1 VDKVFALILG
11 QPRCCSTQL
20 TSEKLSIMNWHVIT
34 SSKGGIGKTL
44 FALLLLAHHL
54 EDDEKT
60 QQGSTL
66 VVDLNGMNADSAAI
80 LLYYQAKI
88 GESIFRPLL
97 SYAEQD
103 HDEKEANV
111 GRQLIFQK
119 TFSLSDN
126 QSCDYVVAY
135 PRNPYEPYDHYRFA
149 DLLYTIKMSAQ
160 EIADRLDIEPLEH
173 VIIDTNY
180 HFCNIF
186 GQKGEH
192 YKIYEQLFKNDN
204 IVVWFLWVYRQ
215 LDKLLNSNDHEVTV
229 FKLTARAIEDFFQS
243 QTNPAPLM
251 HVFNPGA
258 LVSSPPKE
266 VNQGVLD
273 AIVGGF
279 FEFIAAGKPRDYAFD
294 ELEDSV
300 NQLPTG
306 DSINFSD
313 LNKILTMAYP
323 RDERFNGD
331 PFFLLLDILLG
342 VIQIW
347 NQENSL
353 SKERPMNIIPLSV
366 YQYGLQYYTD
376 KKRKDPVS
384 RIKAFNIYKNFKKLM
399 DGVV

>member
-1 VDKVFALILG
+1 
-11 QPRCCSTQL
+11 
-20 TSEKLSIMNWHVIT
+20 MNWHVIT

-54 EDDEKT
+54 EDEEKN
-60 QQGSTL
+60 QQASTL

-80 LLYYQAKI
+80 LLYQARI
-88 GESIFRPLL
+88 GDSIFCPLKK
-97 SYAEQD
+97 YEGNQG
-103 HDEKEANV
+103 ANLE
-111 GRQLIFQK
+111 RQLIFQK
-119 TFSLSDN
+119 TFSRISNN
-126 QSCDYVVAY
+126 QSRDYVVAY
-135 PRNPYEPYDHYRFA
+135 PCNPYESYDHNLFA
-149 DLLYTIKMSAQ
+149 DLLYTIKMSAM
-160 EIADRLDIEPLEH
+160 EIADKLDIDPLEH

-186 GQKGEH
+186 GQQGEH

-215 LDKLLNSNDHEVTV
+215 LDKLLNSNEHEVTV
-229 FKLTARAIEDFFQS
+229 FKLTARAIEDFFKS
-243 QTNPAPLM
+243 HTNPAPLM

-258 LVSSPPKE
+258 VISSPPDE
-266 VNQGVLD
+266 VNRGVLD

-279 FEFIAAGKPRDYAFD
+279 FDFIAAGKQRDYSFD
-294 ELEDSV
+294 ELEDSI

-306 DSINFSD
+306 DSINFRD

-384 RIKAFNIYKNFKKLM
+384 RIKEFNIYTNFKKLM
-399 DGVV
+399 V